1 MKRLL
6 LTAILAAA
14 VCIDAFA
21 QQPPAAS
28 ADGTQT
34 VTFDESRTRL
44 RRRDRIPVRLGHELR
59 FGVGAYGIP
68 GYNVNFGCYD
78 YAPMRYSASSLA
90 VFNSVKLYEGP
101 LYYTGAYSLGYSYRF
116 TRVIG
121 FGLTVSYAG
130 RHGKFYDTFDKSVL
144 GHYGAE
150 FITFMPMLRIHWLN
164 GKFYSLYSAFGFGLT
179 VEYEHENANYYDFS
193 YTDTILTG
201 QFTPLGITVG
211 RRFFGF
217 AEVGIGA
224 QGCLICGLGYKF

>member
-21 QQPPAAS
+21 QQSPAAS
-28 ADGTQT
+28 AESSQT
-34 VTFDESRTRL
+34 ATFDESRTRL
-44 RRRDRIPVRLGHELR
+44 RRRYRIPVRLGHELR

-121 FGLTVSYAG
+121 FGLTV
-130 RHGKFYDTFDKSVL
+130 
-144 GHYGAE
+144 
-150 FITFMPMLRIHWLN
+150 
-164 GKFYSLYSAFGFGLT
+164 
-179 VEYEHENANYYDFS
+179 EYEHENANYYDFS